1 MAVSVGLGSV
11 RHVLEQAV
19 GQFLKNA
26 LLFVRYV
33 FAIRYLFN
41 SDSVEIFNILTF
53 SRYFILI
60 LLD

>member
-11 RHVLEQAV
+11 RHVLEQAM

-41 SDSVEIFNILTF
+41 SDSVEIFNT
-53 SRYFILI
+53 YF
-60 LLD
+60 